1 MSISIIIPC
10 KNEENTILKTVNIL
24 KKKIKNKITN
34 YEFILINDFSTD
46 GTLKVIKKISKNSK
60 NVNFNNNKNKGL
72 GGAINLGVKVS
83 KKKFIVIVMADLS
96 DDPNDLIRYY
106 NEINKNNFDAI
117 FGSRFTKKS
126 KVIDYPIRKLI
137 YNRIF
142 NFLVKIIFLSNYNDF
157 TNAFKIYKK
166 STLIKL
172 KPFVSENFNIFL
184 ELPLK
189 IIVRRKKYK
198 IISINWK
205 NRKIGY
211 SKFKVNE
218 LGSKYFFTLLYC
230 FFEKILLR

>member
-10 KNEENTILKTVNIL
+10 KNEESTILKTVNIL

-60 NVNFNNNKNKGL
+60 NVNFSNNKNKGL

>member
-106 NEINKNNFDAI
+106 KEINKNNLDAI

-166 STLIKL
+166 STLMKL

>member
-60 NVNFNNNKNKGL
+60 NVNFSNNKNKGL

-142 NFLVKIIFLSNYNDF
+142 NFLVKIIFLSDYNDF

>member
-24 KKKIKNKITN
+24 KKKIKNKIKN

-46 GTLKVIKKISKNSK
+46 RTLKVIEKISKNSK
-60 NVNFNNNKNKGL
+60 NVNFSNNKNKGL

-142 NFLVKIIFLSNYNDF
+142 NFLVKIIFLSDYNDF

>member
-60 NVNFNNNKNKGL
+60 NVNFSNNKNKGL

-106 NEINKNNFDAI
+106 KEINKNNLDAI

-142 NFLVKIIFLSNYNDF
+142 NFLVKIIFLSDYNDF

-211 SKFKVNE
+211 SKFQVNE

>member
-10 KNEENTILKTVNIL
+10 KNEENTIVKTVNIL
-24 KKKIKNKITN
+24 KKKIKNKIKN

-46 GTLKVIKKISKNSK
+46 RTLKVIEKISKNSK
-60 NVNFNNNKNKGL
+60 NVNFSNNKNKGL

-106 NEINKNNFDAI
+106 KEINKNNLDAI

-126 KVIDYPIRKLI
+126 KVIDYPIKKLI

>member
-46 GTLKVIKKISKNSK
+46 RTLKVIEKISKNSK
-60 NVNFNNNKNKGL
+60 NVNFSNNKNKGL

-211 SKFKVNE
+211 SKFQVNE

>member
-142 NFLVKIIFLSNYNDF
+142 NFLVKIIFLSDYNDF

>member
-10 KNEENTILKTVNIL
+10 QNEENTILKTVNIL
-24 KKKIKNKITN
+24 KKKIKNKIKN

-46 GTLKVIKKISKNSK
+46 ETLEVIKKISKNSK
-60 NVNFNNNKNKGL
+60 NVNFSNNKNKGL

-83 KKKFIVIVMADLS
+83 KNKYIVIVMADLS
-96 DDPNDLIRYY
+96 DDPKDLIKYY
-106 NEINKNNFDAI
+106 KEINANNLDAI
-117 FGSRFTKKS
+117 FGSRFTKRS
-126 KVIDYPIRKLI
+126 KVIDYPIKKLI

-142 NFLVKIIFLSNYNDF
+142 NYLVKIIFLSNYNDF

-166 STLIKL
+166 STLLKL

>member
-60 NVNFNNNKNKGL
+60 NVNFSNNKNKGL

-142 NFLVKIIFLSNYNDF
+142 NFLVKIIFLSDYNDF

-205 NRKIGY
+205 NRKTGY

>member
-24 KKKIKNKITN
+24 KKKIKNKIKN

-46 GTLKVIKKISKNSK
+46 RTLEVIKKISKNSK
-60 NVNFNNNKNKGL
+60 NVNFSNNKNKGL

-106 NEINKNNFDAI
+106 KEINKNNIDAI
-117 FGSRFTKKS
+117 FGSRFTKRS

-166 STLIKL
+166 STLLKL

-189 IIVRRKKYK
+189 IIVRRKRYK

-205 NRKIGY
+205 NRKIGH

>member
-10 KNEENTILKTVNIL
+10 KNEENTILKTVNIK

-142 NFLVKIIFLSNYNDF
+142 NFLVKIIFLSDYNDF

>member
-60 NVNFNNNKNKGL
+60 NVNFSNNKNKGL

-106 NEINKNNFDAI
+106 KEINKNNLDAI

-142 NFLVKIIFLSNYNDF
+142 NFLVKIIFLSDYNDF

>member
-60 NVNFNNNKNKGL
+60 NVNFSNNKNKGL

-106 NEINKNNFDAI
+106 KEINKNNLDAI

-211 SKFKVNE
+211 SKFQVNE

>member
-1 MSISIIIPC
+1 MQNLDHIPL
-10 KNEENTILKTVNIL
+10 EN
-24 KKKIKNKITN
+24 IKDIN
-34 YEFILINDFSTD
+34 YEVILINDFSKDKTFEESE
-46 GTLKVIKKISKNSK
+46 KICAT
-60 NVNFNNNKNKGL
+60 NKNYKILDNKKKGL
-72 GGAINLGVKVS
+72 GGALNLGISVARGD
-83 KKKFIVIVMADLS
+83 FICIVMADLS